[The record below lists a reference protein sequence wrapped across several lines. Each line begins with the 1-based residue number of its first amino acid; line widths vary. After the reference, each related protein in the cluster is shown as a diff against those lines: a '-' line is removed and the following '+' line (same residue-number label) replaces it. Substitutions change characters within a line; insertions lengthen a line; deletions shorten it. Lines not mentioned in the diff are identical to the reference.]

1 MDHTAYAWY
10 LVGILIVSGVI
21 LFVLDAK
28 FARSENRQKERAIV
42 RSFGWVHLGLSI
54 IGLGVL
60 LFYLLLL

>member
-1 MDHTAYAWY
+1 MDHTTYTWY
-10 LVGILIVSGVI
+10 VVGILVVSGVI

-60 LFYLLLL
+60 LFYLFSI